1 MESLFLTSRQ
11 IYFAVLSFGEV
22 DLLDPEARIYFLQCS
37 SVGEAGFVG
46 LKARVFVSLDVGAL
60 M

>member
-1 MESLFLTSRQ
+1 M
-11 IYFAVLSFGEV
+11 LSFGEV

-37 SVGEAGFVG
+37 SVGEAGLVG
-46 LKARVFVSLDVGAL
+46 LEARVFVSLDVGAL